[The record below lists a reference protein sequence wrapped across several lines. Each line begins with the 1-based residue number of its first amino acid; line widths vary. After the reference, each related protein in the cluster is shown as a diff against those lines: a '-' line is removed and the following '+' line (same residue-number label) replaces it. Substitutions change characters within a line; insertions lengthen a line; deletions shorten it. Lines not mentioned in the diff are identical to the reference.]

1 MSGIGRRKV
10 MRAGAAFA
18 AAAGLPLTAAAK
30 AGPGGFS
37 PNGLKR
43 VTDAMQS
50 YVNQEEAV
58 GLVTLLFRHGEIAQV
73 NALGWR
79 DREAKAPMK
88 RDSIFRIASMT
99 KPITGVGVMMLVEE
113 GKLAL
118 GDKVEK
124 WLPELADRKVLNAPD
139 GPLEQTHP

>member
-1 MSGIGRRKV
+1 MSGTGTGVNRRSL

-18 AAAGLPLTAAAK
+18 ASAALLLPAWAAAN

-37 PNGLKR
+37 PEGLKR
-43 VTDAMQS
+43 ITDAMQAA
-50 YVNQEEAV
+50 VAEEEAV

-79 DREAKAPMK
+79 DREAKAPMQ

-99 KPITGVGVMMLVEE
+99 KPVTGVATMMLVEE
-113 GKLAL
+113 GKLSL
-118 GDKVEK
+118 TDKVEK
-124 WLPELADRKVLNAPD
+124 
-139 GPLEQTHP
+139 